1 VLWRRTYANT
11 GAAKSGQTQPGSGTT
26 PTLMGERYVAITDND
41 DPINVVVA
49 RRGDGRVVC
58 TEPLFEKGA
67 SSTDQSLI
75 ATNSLIVAENNF
87 GYSSPTAT
95 ENGHTTS
102 LGLQRV
108 DVEDGRCRTVW
119 RSRESAPSAVAK
131 LSLAAGLVY
140 TYTKPARDDG
150 QDAWYLT
157 ALDVRTGKTA
167 FQRLAGEGLE
177 FNNNYAPITWGP
189 TARPTSACWAASSRG
204 ATALGRSRRCC
215 AGPAA
220 SAPTRCCAMGAC
232 CASRGAAAG
241 NRSTSDRDRP
251 DFAKNGPMSGY
262 RIRPMGIQGIPM
274 SEPNVSDLV
283 FRDLDPDTPPGRA
296 FDDAW
301 EAALREELEK
311 LRPVRPGPRVIPAA
325 DAGDRPP
332 RRGR

>member
-1 VLWRRTYANT
+1 
-11 GAAKSGQTQPGSGTT
+11 
-26 PTLMGERYVAITDND
+26 MGERYVAITDND
-41 DPINVVVA
+41 DPINVVVG

-75 ATNSLIVAENNF
+75 ATDSLIVAENNF

-102 LGLQRV
+102 PGLQRV

-167 FQRLAGEGLE
+167 FQRLAGEGLG
-177 FNNNYAPITWGP
+177 FNNNYAPITLGP
-189 TARPTSACWAASSRG
+189 DGTAY
-204 ATALGRSRRCC
+204 LGVLGGIVAWRDRE
-215 AGPAA
+215 APPAA
-220 SAPTRCCAMGAC
+220 PSLTRP
-232 CASRGAAAG
+232 R
-241 NRSTSDRDRP
+241 
-251 DFAKNGPMSGY
+251 
-262 RIRPMGIQGIPM
+262 
-274 SEPNVSDLV
+274 V
-283 FRDLDPDTPPGRA
+283 
-296 FDDAW
+296 
-301 EAALREELEK
+301 ALRVSCL
-311 LRPVRPGPRVIPAA
+311 
-325 DAGDRPP
+325 
-332 RRGR
+332 RRGRARLTLTGAGVARVTFTRARAVARRDRARPFTTVLRRARRAGAHAVLRDGRVLRVARRGCL